1 MGDDECVGIVEVPLK
16 IVYLLPELDFSQQ
29 ALFQDLI
36 TDIFEQVAKDV
47 AVSIAQRVGMNPRSD
62 LNV

>member
-1 MGDDECVGIVEVPLK
+1 MGDDECVGIVKVPLK
-16 IVYLLPELDFSQQ
+16 IVYLLPELDFGQQ

-47 AVSIAQRVGMNPRSD
+47 AVSIAQRVGMNPRND